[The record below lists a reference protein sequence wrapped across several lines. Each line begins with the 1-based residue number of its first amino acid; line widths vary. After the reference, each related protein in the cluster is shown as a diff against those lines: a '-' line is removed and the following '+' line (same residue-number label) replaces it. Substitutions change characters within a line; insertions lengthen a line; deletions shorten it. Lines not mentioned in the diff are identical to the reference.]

1 MGEESY
7 GSIMRLPSGSS
18 DTDIWAYVITLSNVQ
33 VNEYSLIALR
43 GWIRTK
49 LRINVEGWNDVIVVP
64 QRLIPVLEETI
75 GDKIVKASSLLRAL
89 II

>member
-1 MGEESY
+1 
-7 GSIMRLPSGSS
+7 MRLPSGSS
-18 DTDIWAYVITLSNVQ
+18 DTDIWAYVITLSIEQ

-49 LRINVEGWNDVIVVP
+49 LRISVEGWNDVIVVP

>member
-1 MGEESY
+1 
-7 GSIMRLPSGSS
+7 MRLPSGSS